1 MLYGAVTIFLN
12 EGTAPFHVKHPQ
24 TMHRMP
30 GCTQVS
36 MPLQRGLMFIQQRG
50 LMFIYEYK
58 ATGVSYFLL
67 SLP

>member
-1 MLYGAVTIFLN
+1 
-12 EGTAPFHVKHPQ
+12 
-24 TMHRMP
+24 MP